1 MLNINTIIEMKNVF
15 EKPISIL
22 DVAERRHH
30 EFVDMLIDTAQSE
43 TRRRRGGTLGRR

>member
-1 MLNINTIIEMKNVF
+1 MLNVNTVIEMKNVF

-22 DVAERRHH
+22 DIAERRHH

-43 TRRRRGGTLGRR
+43 TRGRGGGTLGRK